1 MHAVAN
7 AVHCQGRLLRCRI
20 DPRGRPKSH
29 QGGLSR
35 GPVGPQGS
43 PSWPASSHRSSVAA
57 IPARRCVPTSACTCR
72 MRCWGA
78 PSSAWMPP
86 PGGRGVRG
94 GCPVHLRWLGRASKR
109 ACVGQTIVDS
119 PAYPPYHG
127 TRRGRCLFVCCT
139 HSPELCATLYLPI
152 LCTIRTKGSRIR
164 EALPKQYRISAPAG
178 ARAGVG
184 PARARPVW
192 PKECPDPG
200 SPGGC
205 SRGYLGRK
213 GGRLT

>member
-94 GCPVHLRWLGRASKR
+94 GCPVHLRWLERASQR
-109 ACVGQTIVDS
+109 AYVGQTIVDS
-119 PAYPPYHG
+119 AGLPPVPWYAEGPMPFCLLHPQPRALCYPVPPH
-127 TRRGRCLFVCCT
+127 
-139 HSPELCATLYLPI
+139 I
-152 LCTIRTKGSRIR
+152 LRNLAQGIRNPSGPSRTV
-164 EALPKQYRISAPAG
+164 S
-178 ARAGVG
+178 
-184 PARARPVW
+184 
-192 PKECPDPG
+192 DF
-200 SPGGC
+200 SPG
-205 SRGYLGRK
+205 RGS
-213 GGRLT
+213 GGVWGQHAHGPYAPRSGPIPEPLEYVQGGT